1 MGKFLFGLIIGCAAS
16 YWWLAAPQE
25 DGPAAAMASDS
36 LKSKA
41 AVLIED
47 VAALANGLVGRLMDE
62 AINIG
67 IPLPKDLLSKLP
79 GSSSEANADIQLSRV
94 IDGDT
99 IDLSIDGT
107 IVPVRYI
114 GANTPERDDPCYQD
128 ALNANRKLLQSGPLR
143 LDTDATD
150 KDRYG
155 RLLRYV
161 YAGDLLVE
169 RELIRQGWAEVVLYR
184 SDDKHYDEFLAL
196 EQAAAAQGL
205 GCHPTG
211 IFDDGSVMR

>member
-1 MGKFLFGLIIGCAAS
+1 
-16 YWWLAAPQE
+16 
-25 DGPAAAMASDS
+25 
-36 LKSKA
+36 
-41 AVLIED
+41 
-47 VAALANGLVGRLMDE
+47 
-62 AINIG
+62 
-67 IPLPKDLLSKLP
+67 
-79 GSSSEANADIQLSRV
+79 ADIQLSRV
-94 IDGDT
+94 VDGDT
-99 IDLSIDGT
+99 IDLNINGT
-107 IVPVRYI
+107 VTPVRYI

-128 ALNANRKLLQSGPLR
+128 ALNANRRLLQSGPLR

-161 YAGDLLVE
+161 YAGDILVE

>member
-143 LDTDATD
+143 LDTDA
-150 KDRYG
+150 
-155 RLLRYV
+155 
-161 YAGDLLVE
+161 
-169 RELIRQGWAEVVLYR
+169 
-184 SDDKHYDEFLAL
+184 
-196 EQAAAAQGL
+196 
-205 GCHPTG
+205 
-211 IFDDGSVMR
+211 